1 MFPTKYL
8 HSSFLRILE
17 YWMIAILLHDTVQ
30 GLLSVSVQYEPD
42 VHHNESFISNSCS
55 ISKSSSGLV
64 SLHVNDDTNCNV
76 SIMATDDG
84 LQGDV
89 IILNVLEANIKGTDY
104 LYIESRDE
112 NSPSRF
118 AAFSGDFKSYKI
130 AFSEKNLSLY
140 ARTTA
145 VITIYSNY
153 RNDSASVPMFRWNEH
168 NEIDSRVSVF
178 DKVMYCPLDTF
189 EFATIARCKKP
200 CLDNC
205 KCSLQSRAL
214 DMQCQS
220 KAKSKG
226 NEINLNSKTLLI
238 FPPEFN
244 ALDLASNGLTNIEI
258 NSLGNTFQSS
268 QGIQWLYLDNN
279 SLTVLKK
286 GVFYGLN
293 EVGFLDLSYSQLSH
307 IESGAFVGLVE
318 LDELY
323 LDYNNLTTLES
334 NTFRGL
340 NRLATLHLCCNQ
352 IKSLPAQLFK
362 DLGNLEWLS
371 LADNNLV
378 VLNYHTFVGINLGGV
393 MCLEQLALQKNSL
406 TQLPEELP
414 RLLPNLT
421 TLNLAFNSLKQLPK
435 FENLPRLKTL
445 DLRSNPLKKV
455 KKETFNGL
463 VSRTVLLVDEPGT
476 CCFTGSA
483 QCNATNAE
491 PPYLTC
497 ERLLPNLT
505 LRMFMWILG
514 WSALLGNLF
523 VLIWRCIGKMEED
536 RVQSHLITN
545 LALSDM
551 LTGIYMLILVFA
563 DIHFEKYFPSYAEQW
578 RTGPVCK
585 LAGVLALT
593 ACEASVFF
601 VTLISLD
608 RFIRVVYPH
617 SIHRLTPQS
626 TQTAA
631 VMLWAIS
638 LTLGVVAIAFVGV
651 NNDVYDI
658 SEVCI
663 GLPLVRK
670 SVYKVEV
677 VRYKP
682 PEWFVTEPS
691 VSVSTQ
697 IGTVTGMYFSI
708 AIFLGLNLICFI
720 IVMFCYMA
728 ILKAVRDT
736 SKRVKLARHRD
747 REIRMAAKMFL
758 IVATDFLCWVPII
771 FTGILVQSNA
781 VEISPEM
788 FAWAVTFILPIN
800 SSVNPYLYTITT
812 MLTKRLGCR
821 QSACTGSTGLSEK
834 SERAS
839 RSGVRENGSARMM
852 VTGST
857 RQNGVTLE
865 LATKV

>member
-1 MFPTKYL
+1 
-8 HSSFLRILE
+8 
-17 YWMIAILLHDTVQ
+17 MIAIFLHSTVK
-30 GLLSVSVQYEPD
+30 GLLPVSVKYETD
-42 VHHNESFISNSCS
+42 VHQNESFISNSCS
-55 ISKSSSGLV
+55 ISQSSNGLV
-64 SLHVNDDTNCNV
+64 SLHVNDDASCNV
-76 SIMATDDG
+76 SIMSTGDG
-84 LQGDV
+84 FKGDV
-89 IILNVLEANIKGTDY
+89 IILNVLEANIKATDY
-104 LYIESRDE
+104 LYIDSKDE
-112 NSPSRF
+112 NSLSRY
-118 AAFSGDFKSYKI
+118 AAFSGDFRSYKI
-130 AFSEKNLSLY
+130 AFSEKHLFLY

-145 VITIYSNY
+145 VITIYGDY
-153 RNDSASVPMFRWNEH
+153 RNGSASVPKIPF
-168 NEIDSRVSVF
+168 DSRVSVF
-178 DKVMYCPLDTF
+178 DKVMYCPLDIFEDENGTITF
-189 EFATIARCKKP
+189 ARCKLP

-220 KAKSKG
+220 KE
-226 NEINLNSKTLLI
+226 NTNLNSKTLLI
-238 FPPEFN
+238 FPPNFT
-244 ALDLASNGLTNIEI
+244 ALDLASNGLNHIEI
-258 NSLGNTFQSS
+258 DSLGNTFQST
-268 QGIQWLYLDNN
+268 QGIEWLYLNN
-279 SLTVLKK
+279 NTLTILKK
-286 GVFYGLN
+286 GVFYGLSK
-293 EVGFLDLSYSQLSH
+293 VGHLDLSDSQLSH
-307 IESGAFVGLVE
+307 IESGAFVGLVV
-318 LDELY
+318 LDELF
-323 LDYNNLTTLES
+323 LDYNYLTTLES

-340 NRLATLHLCCNQ
+340 DRLETLHLCCNQ
-352 IKSLPAQLFK
+352 IESLPAQLFK
-362 DLGNLEWLS
+362 HLGNLEWLS

-378 VLNYHTFVGINLGGV
+378 VLNYHAFVGINPGGV

-421 TLNLAFNSLKQLPK
+421 TISLAFNRLKQLPK

-455 KKETFNGL
+455 KKETFSGL

-476 CCFTGSA
+476 CCFTGSS

-593 ACEASVFF
+593 ACEASIFF

-670 SVYKVEV
+670 SVYKVETIT
-677 VRYKP
+677 YEP
-682 PEWFVTEPS
+682 PEWFIPPPIITVRTK
-691 VSVSTQ
+691 

-708 AIFLGLNLICFI
+708 AIFLGLNLTCFI